1 MRSALLMVIA
11 ATAALTVTFLTV
23 GAAHAQ
29 PQVGMPCPSDQSC
42 PSVYVEAKTFLQFRV
57 GRQTIWVLAGDV
69 GTLVGTSRGAL
80 IVLWQGV
87 RDADT
92 GLPVPSAMQLGVS
105 PRDVQR
111 LQTGLLP
118 ACGGANP
125 PWPCQPVPC
134 DPRMGPCMRP
144 MSPNEH

>member
-1 MRSALLMVIA
+1 MITRAMLAVMVATVALLA
-11 ATAALTVTFLTV
+11 A

-29 PQVGMPCPSDQSC
+29 PQIGCPSDQSC
-42 PSVYVEAKTFLQFRV
+42 PPVYVEAKTFMQFRV
-57 GRQTIWVLAGDV
+57 GRQTVWVLAGDV
-69 GTLVGTSRGAL
+69 GTFMGTSRGSL
-80 IVLWQGV
+80 MVLWQHV

-105 PRDVQR
+105 PRDVRR

-125 PWPCQPVPC
+125 PWPCQPMPC

-144 MSPNEH
+144 MSPNED